1 MSNRPGSVTK
11 AHRLLAPRI
20 AYLIGTRASN
30 GEANLIPVSNA
41 TSISTNP
48 QFVVV
53 AVFKDWQTYDNL
65 QRAEGF
71 TLSVPTIDHRE
82 GVWKLGARYS
92 RYEYPDRA
100 TKLHASGLALI
111 DDRDPYGPILAD
123 GLGWLSCRIV
133 ARPDFGGDHG
143 VIVGEIIRVEFNPGH
158 FQDDGTPTG
167 DLHPL
172 MQVTGNR
179 FTTSGE
185 TTTIA
190 YGAHT

>member
-1 MSNRPGSVTK
+1 MSNRAGSVTK

-20 AYLIGTRASN
+20 AYLVGTRTPD

-41 TSISTNP
+41 TSISTDP
-48 QFVVV
+48 QLVVV
-53 AVFKDWQTYDNL
+53 AVFKDWQTRDNL
-65 QRAEGF
+65 RRAEGF

-100 TKLHASGLALI
+100 TKLHASGLALV
-111 DDRDPYGPILAD
+111 DDPNLYGPILTD
-123 GLGWLSCRIV
+123 GLGWLSCHIV
-133 ARPDFGGDHG
+133 ARPDFGGDHA
-143 VIVGEIIRVEFNPGH
+143 VFVGEIIHVQFNPEH
-158 FQDDGTPTG
+158 FHDDGTPTG

-179 FTTSGE
+179 FTTTGE

-190 YGAHT
+190 YGPKT